1 MNFNWELFFNSKT
14 KKIFLEKKEI
24 VDIGGGLRIDKN
36 KNNKYRKDRE
46 WIREMSEKV
55 DYKIM
60 DVVPD
65 YNPDVVGDIH
75 KMPFN
80 DNSIDAIFCLAVLEH
95 VEDPIRACQEI
106 YRVLKEGG
114 YCLVYIP
121 FLYYYHAYKG
131 YYKDY
136 WRFTSDSIDYIFRD
150 FKVIEKQPI
159 RGPLETWIFIS
170 PLGRIK
176 FLARLFGK
184 IDRVFYKNKNSNQVS
199 GYYVFLTK

>member
-1 MNFNWELFFNSKT
+1 MKFYWQDFFESKT

-36 KNNKYRKDRE
+36 KNNKYKKDRE
-46 WIREMSEKV
+46 WIKKMSENV

-65 YNPDVVGDIH
+65 YNPDIVGDIH
-75 KMPFN
+75 KMPFDN
-80 DNSIDAIFCLAVLEH
+80 NSIDAIFCLAVLEH

-106 YRVLKEGG
+106 YRVLKSDG

-121 FLYYYHAYKG
+121 FLYYYHAHPG

-136 WRFTSDSIDYIFRD
+136 WRFTSDSIDYIFKD
-150 FKVIEKQPI
+150 FKVIEKQFV

-170 PLGRIK
+170 PLGRFK
-176 FLARLFGK
+176 FLVNIFNRIDK
-184 IDRVFYKNKNSNQVS
+184 IFYKSRNSNQVS
-199 GYYVFLTK
+199 GYYVFLVK